1 MKKLVSAVLAA
12 ATALSAMGI
21 AALADDEIKI
31 FVNAEELVI
40 PEGDTMPFIEEER
53 TLVPMR
59 AIFEAL
65 GAKVDWDGENRR
77 VTATKD
83 ENTVVLDID
92 SKIML
97 VNGTEVE
104 LDVPAKIVNDR
115 TVVPVRAI
123 SESLDCVVYWDQDT
137 TSVYV
142 NEVEDKSALPQE
154 YKTLDELN
162 AAIFLNGPDRFTVA
176 APTNPLISIVGYEFF
191 AEDNIA
197 QIDADWAVGEG
208 ARFFVRVTPGTIPNI
223 IGTGLA
229 KEKEVFRLTS
239 GAEAKVEEDDE
250 VIYAT
255 WYNNDYS
262 FGVLIH
268 KGDWDASDVLK
279 EIVNDVD
286 AQYPVK
292 SGEAFYGTR
301 QDSKSQRASLG
312 VIPGDA
318 EGEFYAVVSWSSS
331 ANETTIW
338 DMTCKYDAENGTL
351 VYENGTKTDVTY
363 DAEGKMEE
371 KEVYTGS
378 KGSFRLEDGSVFWTD
393 DKDKELAEGC
403 QFNHAYLMNAGE
415 EPAAEEAAK

>member
-1 MKKLVSAVLAA
+1 MKKLISAALAA

-21 AALADDEIKI
+21 AALADDDIKI

-97 VNGTEVE
+97 VNGKEVE
-104 LDVPAKIVNDR
+104 LEVPAKIVNER

-123 SESLDCVVYWDQDT
+123 SESLDCVVYWDQDS

-142 NEVEDKSALPQE
+142 NEVDKSALPQE

-162 AAIFLNGPDRFTVA
+162 AAIFEATPDRFTVA
-176 APTNPLISIVGYEFF
+176 APTNPLISIVGYEYF
-191 AEDNIA
+191 ANDNIA

-208 ARFFVRVTPGTIPNI
+208 ARFFVRVTPGTVANI

-229 KEKEVFRLTS
+229 KDKEVFRLTS
-239 GAEAKVEEDDE
+239 GAEAKVMEDDD
-250 VIYAT
+250 VIYAV

-268 KGDWDASDVLK
+268 KADWDASDVLK

-292 SGEAFYGTR
+292 SGEAFYGSR
-301 QDSKSQRASLG
+301 QDSKSQRASLN
-312 VIPGDA
+312 VIPGDK
-318 EGEFYAVVSWSSS
+318 EGEFYAVVSWGSS
-331 ANETTIW
+331 AYETTLW
-338 DMTCKYDAENGTL
+338 NMTCKYDAETGTL

-371 KEVYTGS
+371 KEVFTGS
-378 KGSFRLEDGSVFWTD
+378 KGSFRFEDGSIFWTD

-403 QFNHAYLMNAGE
+403 QFNHAYLMETEKAA
-415 EPAAEEAAK
+415 EPAK